1 MCKEEY
7 EIIYSKRKTI
17 ALCVKNDGK
26 VVVRAPLRTSHKL
39 IEEFVEKNALWL
51 RKAKKR
57 VEEKKDIRK
66 EASPEEEAVLRRKAK
81 EILPPKVAYY
91 SFLAGVSP
99 ARITVTGAR
108 TRFGSCS
115 GKNSISFSFYL
126 MRYPEEAI
134 DYVVVHELC
143 HILHHDHS
151 KEFYKEIEKILPDY
165 KEREKI
171 LRNFK
176 GNDPKQ
182 EI

>member
-1 MCKEEY
+1 MYKEEY

-17 ALCVKNDGK
+17 ALCVKSDGK
-26 VVVRAPLRTSHKL
+26 VVVRAPLKTSKKA
-39 IEEFVEKNALWL
+39 IEEFVEKNSLWL
-51 RKAKKR
+51 EKAKNK
-57 VEEKKDIRK
+57 VEEKKEIRK
-66 EASPEEEAVLRRKAK
+66 DASPEEEAVLRQKAK
-81 EILPPKVAYY
+81 EILPVKVKYY
-91 SFLAGVSP
+91 GSLIGVSP

-143 HILHHDHS
+143 HILHHNHS

-165 KEREKI
+165 KQREKI
-171 LRNFK
+171 LRNYK